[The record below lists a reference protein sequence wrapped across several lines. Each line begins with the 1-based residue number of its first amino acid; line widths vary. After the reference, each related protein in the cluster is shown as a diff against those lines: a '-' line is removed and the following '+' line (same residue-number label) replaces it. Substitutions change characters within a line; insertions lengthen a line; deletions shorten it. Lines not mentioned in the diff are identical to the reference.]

1 MEDHLTNVS
10 RLRRDH
16 DRKHG
21 LWSLVPPEV
30 GPKAPQAEI
39 AQPDLRNTAQVEATL
54 CNPGSGESPGTD
66 GPCALGLVSAAPK

>member
-1 MEDHLTNVS
+1 LARGIKDWGNLEDHLTYVT

-16 DRKHG
+16 GRKHG

-39 AQPDLRNTAQVEATL
+39 AQPDLRNTAQVEAM
-54 CNPGSGESPGTD
+54 NPAPGD
-66 GPCALGLVSAAPK
+66 DAVQPGFW